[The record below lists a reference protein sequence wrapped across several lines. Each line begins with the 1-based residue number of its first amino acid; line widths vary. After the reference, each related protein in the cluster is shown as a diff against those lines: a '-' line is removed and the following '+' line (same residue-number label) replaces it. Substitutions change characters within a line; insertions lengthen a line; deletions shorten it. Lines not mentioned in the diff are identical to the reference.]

1 MSSDY
6 VFDTEPLIAHLFD
19 EPGEARVE
27 EILSNVYD
35 GEVTATMS
43 EVTATEIAYKTACLL
58 ADDRPDDGHLAA
70 SRRQLQNFLDQGIEL
85 RPPTDSWET
94 AAQVKADGGV
104 SLGDAFAV
112 ALAVHEEATLI
123 VGADGDFDE
132 LPVAVEVERVREEP
146 ATRS

>member
-6 VFDTEPLIAHLFD
+6 VFDTEPLIAQLFD
-19 EPGEARVE
+19 EPGGGRVE

-43 EVTATEIAYKTACLL
+43 EVTAAEVTYKSAWLL
-58 ADDRPDDGHLAA
+58 AEDKPDDSHLAA

-85 RPPTDSWET
+85 RPPTNSWET
-94 AAQVKADGGV
+94 AARVKADGGI
-104 SLGDAFAV
+104 SLADAFGV
-112 ALAVHEEATLI
+112 ALAAQEEATLV

-132 LPVAVEVERVREEP
+132 LPIAVDVERIRDGP
-146 ATRS
+146 ATR